1 MEAYSSAANTA
12 KRLRDLDNLTISNNR
27 RSDSVKS
34 PPRLTTLTTTAVTKP
49 AFSTSKSPRRS
60 ESRSPPVFPR
70 QRAGETNQVS
80 FGNEANL
87 SSSGNDDAS
96 SLSAKGAFDRFFVF
110 DNSLF
115 TCFLSFLV
123 FKSHLHNSCLGQLLT
138 ARHEF
143 SGSGGGDSR
152 KTCCYGHQHLQN
164 Y

>member
-12 KRLRDLDNLTISNNR
+12 KRLRELDNLTMSNNR

-34 PPRLTTLTTTAVTKP
+34 PPRLTTLTTTAVKKP

-70 QRAGETNQVS
+70 QRAGETNQVN

-96 SLSAKGAFDRFFVF
+96 SLSAKGAFDRLLFLITRYSRAFFHF
-110 DNSLF
+110 
-115 TCFLSFLV
+115 
-123 FKSHLHNSCLGQLLT
+123 
-138 ARHEF
+138 
-143 SGSGGGDSR
+143 
-152 KTCCYGHQHLQN
+152 
-164 Y
+164 